1 MGVPQL
7 MNPPY
12 LLFDVGGTDIKS
24 ALSDDKGNLLGIR
37 RVPTRRGT
45 PDPAAGLID
54 QLHALGTDLM
64 AESPLVKPRAVG
76 LLVCGVV
83 DEAHGRGVFSANLG
97 WRDAPLRDMASTAFA
112 LPVGFGHD
120 VSSAGAAELRFGAGA
135 GLGTKV
141 RNAVM
146 LVIGTGIAAAL
157 FVDGHPVS
165 SGGYAGELGHAAVPG
180 GLDCPC
186 GAHGCLETIGSAG
199 AIAKRYAHATGRQ
212 VPGAREVLDAMN
224 AGDIVAT
231 RIWDEAIEALAFSI
245 AQLCSSIAPEA
256 VIIGGGLAQS
266 GEALLGPLRLALR
279 KKLSYHREPLIVP
292 ARLGQDAGLRGAY
305 LKAVEAKE
313 EQT

>member
-1 MGVPQL
+1 

-24 ALSDDKGNLLGIR
+24 ALSDGAGNLLSIR

-45 PDPAAGLID
+45 PNPAASLIE
-54 QLHALGTDLM
+54 QLHQLGAELL
-64 AESPLVKPRAVG
+64 AESPALHPEAVG
-76 LLVCGVV
+76 LLVCGIV
-83 DEAHGRGVFSANLG
+83 DEDRGLGVFSANLG
-97 WRDAPLRDMASTAFA
+97 WRDAPLRDMAADAFG

-120 VSSAGAAELRFGAGA
+120 VSTAGAAELHFGAGA
-135 GLGTKV
+135 ALGTKV

-165 SGGYAGELGHAAVPG
+165 AGGYAGEMGHAAVPG

-199 AIAKRYAHATGRQ
+199 AIAKRYSQASGTR
-212 VPGAREVLDAMN
+212 VPGAREVLEAMR
-224 AGDIVAT
+224 AGDLAAA

-245 AQLCSSIAPEA
+245 AQLCASIAPETI
-256 VIIGGGLAQS
+256 IIGGGLAQA
-266 GEALLGPLRLALR
+266 GEALLEPLRRSVAR
-279 KKLSYHREPLIVP
+279 KLSYHREPLIVP
-292 ARLGQDAGLRGAY
+292 AQLGEDAGLRGAF
-305 LKAVEAKE
+305 LKAREARE
-313 EQT
+313 ARA